1 MIMFSFVAIMED
13 NYMWLD
19 EWRPDDLGGLEN
31 TRIIGRT
38 QWFILVRAD

>member
-1 MIMFSFVAIMED
+1 MIMFSYVAIMED

-19 EWRPDDLGGLEN
+19 EWRPDGSDGLKN

-38 QWFILVRAD
+38 QWFILDQAN